1 MEVSVRGYSEGD
13 IPSMT
18 AIWNSIV
25 DGGMAFPQED
35 PLTEAEAREFFGS
48 QSHCGVAV
56 YDGRVVGIYIL
67 HPNNVGRCGHICNAS
82 YAVEKGMTNKGIG
95 SALVEDSLE
104 TAAGLGFRIMQF
116 NAVVQENA
124 SAIHLYEKEG
134 FHRLG
139 MIPGG
144 FRGKDG
150 EYRTILLFYHE
161 L

>member
-1 MEVSVRGYSEGD
+1 M
-13 IPSMT
+13 
-18 AIWNSIV
+18 
-25 DGGMAFPQED
+25 
-35 PLTEAEAREFFGS
+35 
-48 QSHCGVAV
+48 AV
-56 YDGRVVGIYIL
+56 YDGRVVGLYIL

>member
-56 YDGRVVGIYIL
+56 YDGRVVGLYIL
-67 HPNNVGRCGHICNAS
+67 HPNNVGRCGHIANAS
-82 YAVEKGMTNKGIG
+82 FAVG
-95 SALVEDSLE
+95 SGQRGRRRPV
-104 TAAGLGFRIMQF
+104 T
-116 NAVVQENA
+116 
-124 SAIHLYEKEG
+124 SANNS
-134 FHRLG
+134 
-139 MIPGG
+139 
-144 FRGKDG
+144 
-150 EYRTILLFYHE
+150 
-161 L
+161 